1 MKTVVTGI
9 VLGIVFSI
17 TLIFVNRAFASDATD
32 STRYT
37 SRLAV
42 HALSYPQYRSAADIT
57 LTDEL
62 RLRLTAFGSSH

>member
-17 TLIFVNRAFASDATD
+17 TLFFVNRAFASDAPVSIRYPCSPHICNHR
-32 STRYT
+32 ST
-37 SRLAV
+37 
-42 HALSYPQYRSAADIT
+42 ADIT

-62 RLRLTAFGSSH
+62 RLP